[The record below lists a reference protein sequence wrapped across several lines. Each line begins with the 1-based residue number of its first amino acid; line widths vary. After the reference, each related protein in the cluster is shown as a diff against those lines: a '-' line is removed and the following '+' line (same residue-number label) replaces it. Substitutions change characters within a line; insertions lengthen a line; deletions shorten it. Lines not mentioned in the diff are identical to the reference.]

1 MAFFDVFYI
10 IKHMILKFSLFVA
23 RRGGF
28 LQQSK
33 TRIMEETFED
43 YLLKQLDAPVILKDG
58 SVAVDANGNPLTKE
72 QAIATNLI
80 NNAMKGDIKS
90 IQYINLLKQQTKRKK
105 K

>member
-1 MAFFDVFYI
+1 MD
-10 IKHMILKFSLFVA
+10 
-23 RRGGF
+23 
-28 LQQSK
+28 
-33 TRIMEETFED
+33 ETFEE

-90 IQYINLLKQQTKRKK
+90 IQYINLLKQQSKRKQMSPARIQRTVSGPTARRSR
-105 K
+105 

>member
-1 MAFFDVFYI
+1 MFSTYKIRFPNRNDPSSSRDAEGFYNN
-10 IKHMILKFSLFVA
+10 
-23 RRGGF
+23 
-28 LQQSK
+28 K
-33 TRIMEETFED
+33 TRIMEETFEE
-43 YLLKQLDAPVILKDG
+43 YLLKQLDTPVILKDG

-90 IQYINLLKQQTKRKK
+90 IQYINLLKQQSKRKK

>member
-1 MAFFDVFYI
+1 MTPLRRETRRVFTTT
-10 IKHMILKFSLFVA
+10 
-23 RRGGF
+23 
-28 LQQSK
+28 K
-33 TRIMEETFED
+33 TRIMEETFEE

-90 IQYINLLKQQTKRKK
+90 IQYINLLKQQSKRKK

>member
-1 MAFFDVFYI
+1 MT
-10 IKHMILKFSLFVA
+10 LFVA

-28 LQQSK
+28 LQQTK
-33 TRIMEETFED
+33 TRIMEETFEE

-80 NNAMKGDIKS
+80 NMAMKGDIKS
-90 IQYINLLKQQTKRKK
+90 IQYINLLKQQSKRKK